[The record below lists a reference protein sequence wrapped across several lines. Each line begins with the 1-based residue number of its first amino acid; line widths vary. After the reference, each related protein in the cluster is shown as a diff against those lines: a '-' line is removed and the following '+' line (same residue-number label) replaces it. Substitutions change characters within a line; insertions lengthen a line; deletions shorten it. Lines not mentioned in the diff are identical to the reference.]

1 MVRMKY
7 SSRIA
12 AACALVAFVAGL
24 SLAATDPVVDDDTP
38 EEAVRALIKIG
49 KQYYETNCA
58 SCHGV
63 TAAGGGPAAR
73 SLKVAPPDLRYISAR
88 RGGEFDVD
96 QLSQF
101 IDGRL
106 LPGAHGSRAMPIWGS
121 AFSGESGGGET
132 GDEISRGRI
141 VALLEYL
148 RTLQRK

>member
-1 MVRMKY
+1 MRY
-7 SSRIA
+7 PSRIA
-12 AACALVAFVAGL
+12 AACTLIAFAVGL
-24 SLAATDPVVDDDTP
+24 SLAATDPVVDENTP

-49 KQYYETNCA
+49 KQYYVTNCA

-63 TAAGGGPAAR
+63 TAAGGGPVAR
-73 SLKVAPPDLRYISAR
+73 SLKVTPPDLRYISAR

-106 LPGAHGSRAMPIWGS
+106 LPGAHGSREMPIWGS
-121 AFSGESGGGET
+121 AFSDESGGGKI